1 MLGVFVGSAAL
12 IIILSVFN
20 GFEGLVLN
28 MYSTFT
34 PDIRLEPAAGKTFDP
49 RTPYLQNLK
58 KDNRILVYSQV
69 LQEKSLLRYDDKQ
82 FIGRIKGVDN
92 AFLTNTHLDTVMV
105 QGDFILT
112 ENDQNYAVVGA
123 NVQYSLGLNV
133 NDRMRSL
140 QIYSPK
146 KGIST
151 SFIQVDEFN
160 VKSIFPVGVFQS
172 GQDWDDIVFIP
183 LSIARQ
189 LLNEPYKVSA
199 IEINLKNKEEADNFI
214 VEIKQN
220 VGKNI
225 IVKNRIQQNDLLY
238 KILNSEKWAVYFML
252 TFILVI
258 AIFNIIGSL
267 TMLVIDKKKDIAV
280 LAGLG
285 ADKSMVAQIFFF
297 EGMMICII
305 GCLAGVFVGWVF
317 SLLQQKFG
325 LITMGEGNLLVSAY
339 PIILKFKDFVMVF
352 FTVLSVSIIAS
363 GISARWSMQH
373 FNNVKESL

>member
-1 MLGVFVGSAAL
+1 MFVGSAAL

-49 RTPYLQNLK
+49 RTTYLQNLK
-58 KDNRILVYSQV
+58 KNTRIQVYSQV
-69 LQEKSLLRYDDKQ
+69 LQEKSLLRYVDKQ

-92 AFLTNTHLDTVMV
+92 AFLANTHLDKVMLH
-105 QGDFILT
+105 GNFILT
-112 ENDQNYAVVGA
+112 ENNQNYAIVGA

-140 QIYSPK
+140 KIYSPK

-267 TMLVIDKKKDIAV
+267 TMLVIDKKKDIAI

-285 ADKSMVAQIFFF
+285 ADKGMVAQIFFY

-305 GCLAGVFVGWVF
+305 GCLAGVFTGLVF
-317 SLLQQKFG
+317 CLIQQKFN
-325 LITMGEGNLLVSAY
+325 LITMGGGNLLVSTY
-339 PIILKFKDFVMVF
+339 PVILKFKDFLMVF
-352 FTVLSVSIIAS
+352 FTVLFVSIIAS

-373 FNNVKESL
+373 FDNVKENL